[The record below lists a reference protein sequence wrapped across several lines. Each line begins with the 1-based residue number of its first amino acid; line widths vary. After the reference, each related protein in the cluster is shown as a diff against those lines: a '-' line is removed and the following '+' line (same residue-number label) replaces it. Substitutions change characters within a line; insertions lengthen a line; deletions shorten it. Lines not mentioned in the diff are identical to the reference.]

1 MNDKVLVFFNE
12 ARNAVAS
19 ITSIQEVKEI
29 RDKAEALRLYSKQV
43 GESLVIQNQVAE
55 VKIRAERRAGE
66 LLRDMEKHPAGRAS
80 QNPSH
85 AERDFPPRLEDLGI
99 SYSQSSRW
107 QTIASIPE
115 EDFESRIELVK
126 AADKEL
132 TSAEFLDFGKYLRRI
147 REREDKREEAVAAAN
162 LVPSDEWVR
171 VETGDFRTVLQYIP
185 DDSVD
190 LILTDPPYAKESL
203 PLWEDL
209 GKVAARV
216 LKTGRLLVAMSGHF
230 YVPTVLRNLEKS
242 LTYVWIATMAFGGVP
257 NTVYPYWLKSYGKP
271 LLLFSKGKYDPI
283 PDHWFKDLVDG
294 DGMNKNNHPHQQGVS
309 ESRYLIETLT
319 REGDIVV
326 DPFLGSGTNGI
337 AAKSLGRRFIGAD
350 IDVHATS
357 EAKRRIS
364 ETPLPV
370 AKTAAKPMRTII
382 GYRRDVWKDFG

>member
-1 MNDKVLVFFNE
+1 MNEEALVFYNE
-12 ARNAVAS
+12 ARKAVAS
-19 ITSIQEVKEI
+19 ISSISEVKEI

-66 LLRDMEKHPAGRAS
+66 LLRDMEKHTGQLLRGTTMG
-80 QNPSH
+80 
-85 AERDFPPRLEDLGI
+85 PREQVATLDDMGI
-99 SYSQSSRW
+99 SKNQSSRW

-115 EDFESRIELVK
+115 EEFESRIELIK
-126 AADKEL
+126 AAEKEL
-132 TSAEFLDFGKYLRRI
+132 TSAEFLDLGKYLRRI
-147 REREDKREEAVAAAN
+147 REREDKREAAVAAAN
-162 LVPSDEWVR
+162 LIPSDEWVR
-171 VETGDFRTVLQYIP
+171 IETGDFRTVLQDIP

-209 GKVAARV
+209 GRFAARV
-216 LKTGRLLVAMSGHF
+216 LKPGRLLVAMSGHF

-294 DGMNKNNHPHQQGVS
+294 DGMNKDNHPHQQGIS

-319 REGDIVV
+319 REGDLVV
-326 DPFLGSGTNGI
+326 DPFLGSGTNAL
-337 AAKSLGRRFIGAD
+337 AAKSLARRFIGTD

-357 EAKRRIS
+357 EAKRRIA

-370 AKTAAKPMRTII
+370 AKTAGKPMRTII
-382 GYRRDVWKDFG
+382 GYRRDAWKDFG